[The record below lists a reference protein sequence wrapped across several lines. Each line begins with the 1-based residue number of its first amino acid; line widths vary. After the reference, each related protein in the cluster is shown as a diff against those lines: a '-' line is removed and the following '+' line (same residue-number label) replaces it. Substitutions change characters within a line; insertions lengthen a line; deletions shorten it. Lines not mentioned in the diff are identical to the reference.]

1 MPQSCKS
8 ACLAALALLA
18 TELRHE
24 QNAAPGS
31 EGERAALANRK
42 ARIELRGKQWNNLAA
57 PGAKHQPQ
65 WDAGAVILHLGPTRY
80 IVRASFESIEAL
92 ATGLQRLPARLFTHP
107 AGFTIHRDRRPL
119 TGPDPALAPAI
130 AAATEAARPAKPQRL
145 PAPPAIEPAPPA
157 PPPAPQPWPDPEAP
171 APLPWPDPAKP
182 PPAWTPEPEPESL
195 AARRSAAARKA
206 MANRDRFAAARKAA
220 ATRAANKG
228 QAAPPPAPPPVPP
241 AFADYVSDRLG
252 TRRWIIGP
260 ARRGERALADRVID
274 PVWHGELRRA
284 WRLSTGA

>member
-1 MPQSCKS
+1 MPQSCKP
-8 ACLAALALLA
+8 AVLAALALLA

-24 QNAAPGS
+24 QGAAPGS
-31 EGERAALANRK
+31 ETERAAIANRN
-42 ARIELRGKQWNNLAA
+42 ARAAKRGKLGHLAA
-57 PGAKHQPQ
+57 PGLAHQPQ

-119 TGPDPALAPAI
+119 AGPDPALAPAI
-130 AAATEAARPAKPQRL
+130 AAAIEAARPAKPQRL
-145 PAPPAIEPAPPA
+145 PAPPATDPAPT
-157 PPPAPQPWPDPEAP
+157 APQPWPDPDTP

-274 PVWHGELRRA
+274 PAWHGELRRA